1 LRARARELK
10 SACQN
15 STTPNFRDGPQ
26 PQMLGVPQMSSSV
39 TTLPIG
45 VQGQLVQR
53 VLRLRLMV

>member
-1 LRARARELK
+1 
-10 SACQN
+10 
-15 STTPNFRDGPQ
+15 
-26 PQMLGVPQMSSSV
+26 MLGVPQMSSSV